1 MVQAAKALK
10 AEAGGKRSGA
20 IKDYTY
26 PLLAAVIF
34 LILWEALVRLL
45 DIKPYLLPAPTHI
58 LQKLT
63 SQWETLW
70 GYTVVTGFE
79 VILGF
84 LLSIAVG
91 IPVGMAIFYVKALER
106 VIYPFLVASQTIPK
120 VAIAPLLVIW
130 FGFGLLPKVIVAFL
144 IAFFPIVVDT
154 VVGLKSTPPEMIYL
168 VRSMGANR
176 MQTFLKIS
184 LPNALPSIFG
194 GLKVAITLAV
204 VGAVVGEFIGADRG
218 LGYLLVVANGYLDT
232 PLVFAGIVVL
242 SLMGILFFFVV
253 ELVERLLMPW
263 RSEEQMEIARG
274 TM

>member
-1 MVQAAKALK
+1 M
-10 AEAGGKRSGA
+10 AEGVTAVKVEQKPRPRA
-20 IKDYTY
+20 NLKDYYY
-26 PLLAAVIF
+26 PVAAAIAFLL
-34 LILWEALVRLL
+34 LWEGIVHLL
-45 DIKPYLLPAPTHI
+45 NIKPYLLPAPSNI

-63 SQWETLW
+63 GQWGTIWDYTL
-70 GYTVVTGFE
+70 VTGFE
-79 VILGF
+79 VLLGF
-84 LLSIAVG
+84 LLSIIVG
-91 IPVGMAIFYVKALER
+91 IPLGMVIFYVKALER

-130 FGFGLLPKVIVAFL
+130 FGFGLTPKVIVAFL

-176 MQTFLKIS
+176 LQTFLKIS
-184 LPNALPSIFG
+184 LPNALPNIFG

-232 PLVFAGIVVL
+232 PLVFAGIIVL
-242 SLMGILFFFVV
+242 SLMGIFLFFVI
-253 ELVERLLMPW
+253 EIIERLLMPW
-263 RSEEQMEIARG
+263 RSEEQTEIVRG

>member
-1 MVQAAKALK
+1 MAQVAKVLR
-10 AEAGGKRSGA
+10 AEAVGRRAGA
-20 IKDYTY
+20 VKDWAY
-26 PLLAAVIF
+26 PVLAAAVF
-34 LILWEALVRLL
+34 LTLWEAAVRLL
-45 DIKPYLLPAPTHI
+45 DIKPYLLPAPTNI
-58 LQKLT
+58 FQKLIG
-63 SQWETLW
+63 QWGTIWDYTL
-70 GYTVVTGFE
+70 VTGYE
-79 VILGF
+79 TVLGF

-91 IPVGMAIFYVKALER
+91 IPVGMAIFYIRPLER

-130 FGFGLLPKVIVAFL
+130 FGFGLTPKVIVAFL

-176 MQTFLKIS
+176 LQTFLKIS
-184 LPNALPSIFG
+184 LPNALPNIFG

-204 VGAVVGEFIGADRG
+204 VGAVVGEFIGADKG

-232 PLVFAGIVVL
+232 PLVFAGILVL
-242 SLMGILFFFVV
+242 SLMGIFLFFVI
-253 ELVERLLMPW
+253 ELLERLLMPW
-263 RSEEQMEIARG
+263 RTEEHLEIARG